1 MIPNESKIIFP
12 DRSIKN
18 MWVNSDLIK
27 DLLRFSKYN
36 SS

>member
-27 DLLRFSKYN
+27 DLRFSKYN